1 MKKLLVTLLIMSMTI
16 TMLVGCG
23 SSDKNTEKEPN
34 TETNEN
40 TNEGTS
46 EDASEDASNNSG
58 TVAADWLVPKITI
71 DGVDY
76 TFPMEAQE
84 LVDNG
89 WTMINKFPIGARPGA
104 NAGINFTKGDL
115 TLFTNI
121 SSTTGAEQTMEE
133 GEVCSIYYAADTANA
148 NVPISFPGNL
158 TLGMSKAEVEKI
170 LPTEFVYNEKYHYFQ
185 YAKET
190 EKGKLDIRIEMTDDD
205 SIVKAI
211 NYICWTE

>member
-1 MKKLLVTLLIMSMTI
+1 MKKLFVSLFIMSMSI
-16 TMLVGCG
+16 SMLVGCG
-23 SSDKNTEKEPN
+23 GSDRDNNKNPN
-34 TETNEN
+34 TENDSNQDKDTEEKETETTNEN
-40 TNEGTS
+40 GSGEGNS
-46 EDASEDASNNSG
+46 EDTSGNTGIAAS
-58 TVAADWLVPKITI
+58 DWLVPKITI

-133 GEVCSIYYAADTANA
+133 GEVCSVYYAADTDNA
-148 NVPISFPGNL
+148 KVPISFPGGI

-170 LPTEFVYNEKYHYFQ
+170 LPTEFVYSEKYHYGISDN
-185 YAKET
+185 KE
-190 EKGKLDIRIEMTDDD
+190 K
-205 SIVKAI
+205 S
-211 NYICWTE
+211 